1 MALIPDEDGTVD
13 TNAIVREVGGRRHDV
28 RRDVY
33 AGRLAAVQNVPHSQW
48 RIRLADAEAYVA
60 ERARRK

>member
-28 RRDVY
+28 RRDIY
-33 AGRLAAVQNVPHSQW
+33 AVG
-48 RIRLADAEAYVA
+48 
-60 ERARRK
+60 